1 MHKPDHVES
10 VRFGRRR
17 GLSRVPGFTLIE
29 IMVVVVILSILAT
42 LVLPN
47 FFDRP
52 DIARV
57 AKAKQDVRAIVSVIN
72 LYRLDNFDYPVS
84 LDDVSGYFQ
93 NKRVPVDPWGNA
105 YQYRQPGSYGD
116 FDVYSMGKDGSEG
129 GADLDA
135 DIGSWDLEG

>member
-1 MHKPDHVES
+1 MNQKWRDS
-10 VRFGRRR
+10 K
-17 GLSRVPGFTLIE
+17 GLSGLSGFTLIE

-52 DIARV
+52 DKARV

-72 LYRLDNFDYPVS
+72 LYRLDNYDFPA
-84 LDDVSGYFQ
+84 LLEDVSDYFQ
-93 NKRVPVDPWGNA
+93 NKRVPVDPWGNP
-105 YQYRQPGSYGD
+105 YQYRQPGSYGE

-129 GADLDA
+129 GSDLDA
-135 DIGSWDLEG
+135 DIGNWDLSN

>member
-1 MHKPDHVES
+1 MKRKDNPPK
-10 VRFGRRR
+10 GRHAKLRTH
-17 GLSRVPGFTLIE
+17 GFTLIE

-72 LYRLDNFDYPVS
+72 LYRLDNFDYPTS
-84 LDDVSGYFQ
+84 LDDVASYFQ

-116 FDVYSMGKDGSEG
+116 FDIYSMGKDGSEG
-129 GADLDA
+129 GSDLDA

>member
-1 MHKPDHVES
+1 MTLNNICGTRS
-10 VRFGRRR
+10 QGRRQ
-17 GLSRVPGFTLIE
+17 RVAGFTLIE

-72 LYRLDNFDYPVS
+72 LYRLDNFDYPSS
-84 LDDVSGYFQ
+84 LDDVASYFQ
-93 NKRVPVDPWGNA
+93 NKRVPTDPWGA
-105 YQYRQPGSYGD
+105 PYQYRQPGTQGD
-116 FDVYSMGKDGSEG
+116 FDVYSYGKDGSEG

-135 DIGSWDLEG
+135 DIGNWNLDG